1 MIMQTYLPLL
11 AGSAFALAGF
21 LLLTVQLAAY
31 DSALAYR
38 RLTKEIDAQF
48 GHDTCIYP
56 DHKP

>member
-1 MIMQTYLPLL
+1 MNDYLPLL
-11 AGSAFALAGF
+11 AGAAFALAGF

-38 RLTKEIDAQF
+38 RLTKEIAAHF
-48 GHDTCIYP
+48 GSATCIFP